1 MRHSIF
7 EWYQHNIFEIC
18 QYICTP
24 CTQKPV
30 SAAFHR
36 ILDQAVE
43 LAVFCKPSIGF
54 NVMVFIVVA
63 IAVASILVTAAI
75 VQQQTQ

>member
-1 MRHSIF
+1 MMAGISTTF
-7 EWYQHNIFEIC
+7 LKFVKS
-18 QYICTP
+18 
-24 CTQKPV
+24 TQKPV

-63 IAVASILVTAAI
+63 IAVASMLVTAAI